1 MLTDCS
7 NSKYELRVMTANRVK
22 MQASTIECFAEIVKQ
37 LEEKKTELYTYK
49 PKSERY
55 FKLIFKNMHPN
66 FDLTEISDALF
77 ELGHVVKNIWNI
89 KQRQTQKPLP
99 MFVIEIESNPSNKEI
114 YKVSSLLRSR
124 VVFEPPR
131 PVRQVPQCGN
141 CQQYGHT
148 KSYCRRCPK
157 CIKCA
162 GDYYSKNCPQQN
174 LFKDVKCVLCDGNH
188 PANHKA
194 CLVYQE
200 IKKQKT
206 LLQE

>member
-1 MLTDCS
+1 
-7 NSKYELRVMTANRVK
+7 
-22 MQASTIECFAEIVKQ
+22 
-37 LEEKKTELYTYK
+37 
-49 PKSERY
+49 
-55 FKLIFKNMHPN
+55 
-66 FDLTEISDALF
+66 
-77 ELGHVVKNIWNI
+77 
-89 KQRQTQKPLP
+89 

-114 YKVSSLLRSR
+114 YKVSSLLHSR

-131 PVRQVPQCGN
+131 PVRQVPECGN

-206 LLQE
+206 ILQELSKVFSQNLFPNLPFLLHLQIKLPQKLMLTSSAKTRVINLRQKALFPML